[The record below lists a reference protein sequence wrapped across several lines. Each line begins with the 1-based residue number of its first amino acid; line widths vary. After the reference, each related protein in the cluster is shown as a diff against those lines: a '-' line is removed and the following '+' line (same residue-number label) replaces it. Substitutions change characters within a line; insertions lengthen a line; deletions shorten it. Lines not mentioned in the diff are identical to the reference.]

1 MSDIGMILDRV
12 GRKLV
17 TEVAPKLEGDYSG
30 GHVIMG
36 GVMSVMAG
44 EAWDGAADRLVNE
57 INGLRGLIELA
68 GKEVAVAKSES
79 LKLSD
84 LKRERDELAR
94 YIVAL
99 QMSLEAREDDEAK
112 ALNAKIWAHF
122 MATAMARMPS
132 PPDFPDAET
141 EPETGA

>member
-1 MSDIGMILDRV
+1 MSDIGMILDRI

-30 GHVIMG
+30 GHAA
-36 GVMSVMAG
+36 MSGLMLVMAG

-57 INGLRGLIELA
+57 IAGMRGLFALA

-79 LKLSD
+79 LKISD
-84 LKRERDELAR
+84 LTEERNALAG
-94 YIVAL
+94 YLTAL
-99 QMSLEAREDDEAK
+99 QMSLESREDEAAK
-112 ALNAKIWAHF
+112 DLNAKIWMHL

-132 PPDFPDAET
+132 PPDFPDVE
-141 EPETGA
+141 E

>member
-1 MSDIGMILDRV
+1 MSDIGMILDRI

-30 GHVIMG
+30 GHAG
-36 GVMSVMAG
+36 MSGLMAVMAG

-57 INGLRGLIELA
+57 IAGMRGLFALA
-68 GKEVAVAKSES
+68 GKEVAIDQSPSMKI
-79 LKLSD
+79 SD
-84 LKRERDELAR
+84 LTIERNALAG
-94 YIVAL
+94 YLIAL

-112 ALNAKIWAHF
+112 SLNVKIWMHL

-132 PPDFPDAET
+132 PPDFPDAE
-141 EPETGA
+141 